1 MNKWIK
7 YISISIVGIS
17 LSACGDNFLDIK
29 PLSIYTPENVYV
41 DKAGFEGI
49 LINLRKGLRAD
60 FYGQGG
66 GLGAELIASD
76 IAISANK
83 QQDAIH
89 NFDTQVLPTGTG
101 TMISMKYGIEDLSK

>member
-49 LINLRKGLRAD
+49 LINLRKGLR
-60 FYGQGG
+60 
-66 GLGAELIASD
+66 
-76 IAISANK
+76 
-83 QQDAIH
+83 
-89 NFDTQVLPTGTG
+89 
-101 TMISMKYGIEDLSK
+101 